1 MAAPGAIRP
10 LVRWYGGKA
19 LMSHWILTLLPPHR
33 VYVEPFGGSAAVLLR
48 KPRSEVEVL
57 NDLDAELAN
66 LYRVAR
72 DPGLCGQLGML
83 CALTPFSAAEFKLA
97 CEPVEGDRPVER
109 ARRLLVRHYMG
120 RASDARR
127 PASRTGF
134 RSYSGDA
141 RSVPAKDWYTYS
153 DGIGLIGAR
162 LRDVVVECGD
172 AVDVMRRHDRA
183 DALHYVD
190 PPYVPSTRKDPSS
203 GYRCELDEAGHVRL
217 LDALLGLKGAVVLSG
232 YASPLYDEALA
243 GWRRVTRQVR
253 DQAMGVREE
262 VLWISP
268 RAGAVARQPDL
279 FTAA

>member
-1 MAAPGAIRP
+1 M

-19 LMSHWILTLLPPHR
+19 LMSAWIIANLPPHR
-33 VYVEPFGGSAAVLLR
+33 VYIEPLGGSASVLLR

-57 NDLDAELAN
+57 NDADAELAN
-66 LYRVAR
+66 LYRVVR
-72 DPGLCGQLGML
+72 DPRDCGALGML

-134 RSYSGDA
+134 RSFSGPG
-141 RSVPAKDWYTYS
+141 RSVPARDWYTYS

-172 AVDVMRRHDRA
+172 AVAVMRRHDRE
-183 DALHYVD
+183 DACHYVD
-190 PPYVPSTRKDPSS
+190 PPYLPSTRKDPSS
-203 GYRCELDEAGHVRL
+203 GYRHELDEAGHVRL
-217 LDALLGLKGAVVLSG
+217 LDALLGLMGAVVLSG

-262 VLWISP
+262 VLWLSP
-268 RAGAVARQPDL
+268 RATTASRQPDL